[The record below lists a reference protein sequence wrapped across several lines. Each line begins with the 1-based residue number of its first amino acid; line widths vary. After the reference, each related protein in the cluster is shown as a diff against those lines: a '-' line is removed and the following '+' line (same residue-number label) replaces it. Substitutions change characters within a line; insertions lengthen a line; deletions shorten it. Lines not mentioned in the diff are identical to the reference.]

1 MTDIGPLMGI
11 AVLVVED
18 EQLVAMLIED
28 ALLDAGATVV
38 GPTGTVAES
47 LALLRA
53 SRPMVA
59 VMDMN
64 LCGESAAPVADA
76 LAALGVPFLVATGY
90 GVAGLP
96 IGHEAVPVLSK
107 PFDPAEM
114 VGRLAA
120 LARNAGSGRNAPEPA
135 R

>member
-1 MTDIGPLMGI
+1 MTEVGQLVGV

-28 ALLDAGATVV
+28 ALLDAGATVL
-38 GPTGTVAES
+38 GPAGTVAES

-53 SRPMVA
+53 SIPAVA

-76 LAALGVPFLVATGY
+76 LAALGVPFLVATGF

-96 IGHEAVPVLSK
+96 PGHEAAPVLAK
-107 PFDPAEM
+107 PFDPDEM
-114 VGRLAA
+114 IGRLVV
-120 LARNAGSGRNAPEPA
+120 LARRRAG
-135 R
+135 